1 MILQYFFLLIIDSWN
16 YAHDRESWRIA
27 ACYRSILRNCR
38 RQKEWQE
45 FWLDLR
51 LDRLMFLFKTWSCVQ
66 GWARLAS
73 NSSPS
78 FLIHPYSGITG
89 MCNPAQLCFTFF
101 FLPQQLI
108 QYACTNTCVSNF
120 LFYFHMPVR
129 LEKLSKYLEGRNNE
143 IHVKP
148 LLKIYRATVKSTSC
162 SSRGPGHVR

>member
-1 MILQYFFLLIIDSWN
+1 MVILQYFFLLIIDSWN
-16 YAHDRESWRIA
+16 YAHDRESRRIA

-66 GWARLAS
+66 GRARLAS

-101 FLPQQLI
+101 PYFSSWYNMHALI
-108 QYACTNTCVSNF
+108 PVCLIFSFTFTCQSDW
-120 LFYFHMPVR
+120 
-129 LEKLSKYLEGRNNE
+129 RNSPN
-143 IHVKP
+143 I
-148 LLKIYRATVKSTSC
+148 
-162 SSRGPGHVR
+162 